1 MFCLVLA
8 LWHLSFISYEFVRIN
23 EFRIAYTGLNLFIIG
38 GVILNKQKRILIAE
52 IIGVFFVFGLAF
64 VFHFMYGWSGYNS
77 FVGIFAAHNESV
89 FEHTKILFY
98 PFIIYSII
106 EYFFLHISLKRFFIS
121 KAIPA
126 ISLIFMVI
134 IFHYTYTGIIGYHIG
149 WVDILL
155 TFIYTVLASFI
166 SYRLLNSKS
175 PLTKAFVPI
184 LIAFIVTMI
193 GMLIFTLF
201 PPKISLFYDSMHDT
215 FGTVQTKE

>member
-23 EFRIAYTGLNLFIIG
+23 EFRIAYTGLDLFIIG

-52 IIGVFFVFGLAF
+52 IIGAFFVFGLAF

-106 EYFFLHISLKRFFIS
+106 EYFILHISLKRFFIS

-155 TFIYTVLASFI
+155 TFIYAVFASLI
-166 SYRLLNSKS
+166 SYWLLVSKKA
-175 PLTKAFVPI
+175 LTKAYVSVLVVFIII
-184 LIAFIVTMI
+184 LIS
-193 GMLIFTLF
+193 MLSFSLF

-215 FGTVQTKE
+215 FGTVQAKD